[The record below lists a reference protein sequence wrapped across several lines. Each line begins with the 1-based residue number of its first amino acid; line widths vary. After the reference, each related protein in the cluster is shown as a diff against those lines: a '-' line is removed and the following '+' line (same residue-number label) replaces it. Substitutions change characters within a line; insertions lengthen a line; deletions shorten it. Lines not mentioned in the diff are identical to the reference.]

1 MQHGRL
7 ILARSFRTMSTRPIT
22 IRVAFYANAK
32 CKSALLAAVILGKQM
47 PSREYS
53 PHISPTTQFGVH
65 TTSQAS
71 IVRRSTGKYYDSFLS
86 IM

>member
-1 MQHGRL
+1 
-7 ILARSFRTMSTRPIT
+7 MSTRPMP

-32 CKSALLAAVILGKQM
+32 CKSALLAAVILGEQM
-47 PSREYS
+47 PSRENS

-71 IVRRSTGKYYDSFLS
+71 IVRRSTGKML
-86 IM
+86 